1 MITLA
6 AFVGSL
12 PPASLAKAD
21 LPRFLVRALGR
32 RPPEELPP
40 LIELLHGA
48 TLVGYPAVIAPIL
61 RTFMER
67 LVAENREP
75 ENLDPD
81 IANHILG
88 TPAYLRAVG
97 AEVELEQ
104 IILRPGTPVSAEVRV
119 LLDGR
124 LVHLSGVGPQL
135 VLVGPIEVI
144 RLPGM
149 TWSVL
154 RSAPLARP
162 MPLDEME
169 TLRDAWARIEER
181 VGWPSEESQPWEAA
195 FVEIAVRPNDDAQ
208 SCADVLRAL
217 TPFQRRKVWRGLIE
231 HLRDQELPED
241 HRPGPRG
248 IQQRL
253 ASVGTDLDMDAI
265 NVLRAIA
272 DSAYQACALDPQVRD
287 GYCPVTQEDL
297 ERYARW
303 MEVPDASRERL
314 KALSPGVI
322 VHGLRQLAG
331 MEQGLLQQDLGDAFA
346 RDIRSFRDA
355 YLSARYRRDVSVLL
369 GVDPIGLVEERLSNG
384 FDRAA
389 IVTNLKEL
397 VKRVTTDVPMRQ
409 ERAASGP
416 SLREILKLDPRIGA
430 KSAPLQPKKLPRRE
444 LPPMPEPPPARPRP
458 ITRRRKEL
466 PPLPDV
472 PPPRRPAPLPAT
484 ATESPKPSAPPPLP
498 AAATAPTVPSDPA
511 TEVSPA
517 PVEARSRTRTEH
529 TQTRPATMPHL
540 VTPAQGIEFYSE
552 AFRELQVLERDLL
565 ERGGWDAA
573 RARVTYL
580 SDRAASLA
588 AALGPPAR
596 SGDADFRA
604 ALNKVEFVIS
614 YIERVRPLLN
624 RTDPSEPVDPQIV
637 EVEEDESV
645 IGRLGKLFKGD

>member
-1 MITLA
+1 MISLA

-32 RPPEELPP
+32 RPAEELPP
-40 LIELLHGA
+40 LIELLRGA

-61 RTFMER
+61 RAFMDR
-67 LVAENREP
+67 LVAEHREP

-88 TPAYLRAVG
+88 TPAYLRNVG
-97 AEVELEQ
+97 SEIELEQ

-119 LLDGR
+119 LLDSR

-162 MPLDEME
+162 MLLDEME
-169 TLRDAWARIEER
+169 ALRDTWARIEER
-181 VGWPSEESQPWEAA
+181 VGWPSEESRNWEAA
-195 FVEIAVRPNDDAQ
+195 FVEIATRPNDDAQ

-272 DSAYQACALDPQVRD
+272 DSAYQACALDPRVRD
-287 GYCPVTQEDL
+287 GYCPVTHEDL
-297 ERYARW
+297 ERYTRW
-303 MEVPDASRERL
+303 MEVPDAARDRL
-314 KALSPGVI
+314 KELTPGVI

-331 MEQGLLQQDLGDAFA
+331 MEQGLLQIDQGEAFT
-346 RDIRSFRDA
+346 RNIRSFRDG

-384 FDRAA
+384 FDRQA
-389 IVTNLKEL
+389 IVTGLKEL
-397 VKRVTTDVPMRQ
+397 VKRVTTDVPIRQ
-409 ERAASGP
+409 ERAVSGP

-430 KSAPLQPKKLPRRE
+430 KATPLQSRKLPRRE
-444 LPPMPEPPPARPRP
+444 LPPMPQPPPPRPRP

-472 PPPRRPAPLPAT
+472 PPPRQASPGPAT
-484 ATESPKPSAPPPLP
+484 APARPKTTVPPPLP
-498 AAATAPTVPSDPA
+498 FEASAARDVIP
-511 TEVSPA
+511 E
-517 PVEARSRTRTEH
+517 PVEERTRPPTDYSR
-529 TQTRPATMPHL
+529 TRPATMPHL
-540 VTPAQGIEFYSE
+540 VTPAQGIEFYGE

-573 RARVTYL
+573 RARVSYL
-580 SDRAASLA
+580 ADQASSLA

-614 YIERVRPLLN
+614 YIERVRPLLT
-624 RTDPSEPVDPQIV
+624 RDHPGEPVDADIV
-637 EVEEDESV
+637 EVEEEDSV
-645 IGRLGKLFKGD
+645 MDRLGKLFKGQ

>member
-1 MITLA
+1 MISLA

-32 RPPEELPP
+32 RPAEELPP
-40 LIELLHGA
+40 LTELLRGA

-61 RTFMER
+61 RAFMER
-67 LVAENREP
+67 LVAEHREP

-88 TPAYLRAVG
+88 TPAYLRNVG
-97 AEVELEQ
+97 SEIELEQ

-119 LLDGR
+119 LLDSR

-162 MPLDEME
+162 MLLDEME
-169 TLRDAWARIEER
+169 ALRDTWARIEER
-181 VGWPSEESQPWEAA
+181 VGWPSEESRNWEAA
-195 FVEIAVRPNDDAQ
+195 FVEIATRPNDDAQ

-272 DSAYQACALDPQVRD
+272 DSAYQACALDPRVRD
-287 GYCPVTQEDL
+287 GYCPVTHEDL
-297 ERYARW
+297 ERYTRW
-303 MEVPDASRERL
+303 MEVPDAARDRL
-314 KALSPGVI
+314 KELTPGVI

-331 MEQGLLQQDLGDAFA
+331 MEQGLLQIDQGEAFT
-346 RDIRSFRDA
+346 RNIRSFRDG

-384 FDRAA
+384 FDRQA
-389 IVTNLKEL
+389 IVTGLKEL
-397 VKRVTTDVPMRQ
+397 VKRVTTDVPIRQ
-409 ERAASGP
+409 ERAVSGP

-430 KSAPLQPKKLPRRE
+430 KATPLQSRKLPRRE
-444 LPPMPEPPPARPRP
+444 LPPMPQPPPPRPRP

-472 PPPRRPAPLPAT
+472 PPPRQASPGPTTAPARPKT
-484 ATESPKPSAPPPLP
+484 TVPPPLP
-498 AAATAPTVPSDPA
+498 FEASAARDVIP
-511 TEVSPA
+511 E
-517 PVEARSRTRTEH
+517 PVEERTRPPTDYSR
-529 TQTRPATMPHL
+529 TRPATMPHL
-540 VTPAQGIEFYSE
+540 VTPAQGIEFYGE

-573 RARVTYL
+573 RARVSYL
-580 SDRAASLA
+580 ADQASSLA

-614 YIERVRPLLN
+614 YIERVRPLLT
-624 RTDPSEPVDPQIV
+624 REDPGEAVDADIV
-637 EVEEDESV
+637 EVEEEDSV
-645 IGRLGKLFKGD
+645 MDRLGKLFKGQ